1 MALLDEKVKADVKK
15 MLDTM
20 VKPVTVRFFTQEMEC
35 GYCKETHQLL
45 QELSELSSKI
55 QLEVYDFVADKE
67 MVEKHHIDKIPATVV
82 MDEEDRGIRFFGIP
96 AGYEFSSLLSSLLLV
111 STGQS
116 KLTADTK
123 AFLDYNQQPINLKV
137 FVTPTCPYCPGAVI
151 LAHQMAYYSKNVTA
165 EMIEVSEYPH
175 IAQKYAVQ
183 GVPRTVVNETQ
194 YQEGAAPEAMIVEKI
209 KASL

>member
-1 MALLDEKVKADVKK
+1 MALLDEKVKDDVKK

>member
-45 QELSELSSKI
+45 QEVSELSSKI

>member
-1 MALLDEKVKADVKK
+1 MALLDEKVKDDVKK

-55 QLEVYDFVADKE
+55 QLEVYDFVANKE